1 MKKKIFCFVLL
12 CSVSLWAQTV
22 ISIDESISRN
32 QNKSIALSL
41 GASLLLP
48 GTGEYYLGEKQLLRP
63 FIWTDA
69 ALWIT
74 TIGSYFIGEK
84 YISSAHNYAVTHAGV
99 SSTKKSVD
107 FLNTVA
113 DYRSRGGVFGQNSN
127 PDMNEDYNQAMI
139 RSGKSVDEE
148 YPNTME
154 YQWDWGSSDYPEN
167 TEHMDIYKN
176 MLRNY
181 RVSRIVF
188 QVSVGALILNRVV
201 SFLDVMRIYRAT
213 SSKKMTRRW
222 DIAPQF
228 YPDGSGAVF
237 NYQF

>member
-1 MKKKIFCFVLL
+1 MNKIIFSLVLFCF
-12 CSVSLWAQTV
+12 SSLWAQTV
-22 ISIDESISRN
+22 ISVDESISRN
-32 QNKSIALSL
+32 QNKNFALSL

-48 GTGEYYLGEKQLLRP
+48 GTGEYYLGEKELLKP

-69 ALWIT
+69 ALWVT
-74 TIGSYFIGEK
+74 TLGSYFIGEK

-99 SSTKKSVD
+99 SSTKKSID

-113 DYRSRGGVFGQNSN
+113 DFRSRGGVFGQNSN

-139 RSGKSVDEE
+139 RAGKPVDKD
-148 YPNTME
+148 YPNTVE

-167 TEHMDIYKN
+167 TEHMEIYKN

-181 RVSRIVF
+181 RISRIVF

-213 SSKKMTRRW
+213 SSEKITRRW
-222 DIAPQF
+222 DIVPQF

-237 NYQF
+237 SLKF